1 MKSVLE
7 AINKRG
13 RKPFY
18 LCDFS
23 PPKGGNAD
31 LLLECYDLNP
41 DMFMVAYAPGRSVR
55 LNPIFAADWIHS
67 RTNIPSVFTV
77 STRDMNK
84 SAMQS
89 LLLGAELMGLPNVL
103 IVKGDKFSAQD
114 LNLQT
119 EVNDFTPTEL
129 ISAVKT
135 MNERRDFRGNELTY
149 PTRFCIGGALDLSRD
164 WGKESWLTKAKIT
177 SGSNF
182 IVSQPTFDHELPSKF
197 LSFYEK
203 TIGEKLKIPVMWGI
217 QMVERDTISFANVPR
232 WVHQKLEDG
241 GSSYEIT
248 INLVKRHLDLGIDTF
263 YLVPTIYKGGRRDYL
278 SAQAVMEDIE

>member
-1 MKSVLE
+1 MKSVIE

-103 IVKGDKFSAQD
+103 IVKGDKFSAED

-149 PTRFCIGGALDLSRD
+149 PTRFCIGSALDLSRD

>member
-1 MKSVLE
+1 MKSVIE

-31 LLLECYDLNP
+31 LLLECCDLNP
-41 DMFMVAYAPGRSVR
+41 DMFMVAYAPGKAVR

-67 RTNIPSVFTV
+67 KTNIPTIFTI

-84 SAMQS
+84 NAMQS

-103 IVKGDKFSAQD
+103 IVKGDKFSAED
-114 LNLQT
+114 LDLQT
-119 EVNDFTPTEL
+119 EVYDFTPTEL
-129 ISAVKT
+129 ISAVKA
-135 MNERRDFRGNELTY
+135 MNERRDFRGNELTN

-164 WGKESWLTKAKIT
+164 WGKESRLTKAKIT
-177 SGSNF
+177 SGCNF
-182 IVSQPTFDHELPSKF
+182 IVSQPIFDPELPSKF
-197 LSFYEK
+197 LSFYEE
-203 TIGEKLKIPVMWGI
+203 TIGEELKIPVMWGI
-217 QMVERDTISFANVPR
+217 QMVEKDTISFANVPR
-232 WVHQKLEDG
+232 WVRQDLEEG

-278 SAQAVMEDIE
+278 SAQAVIEDIE

>member
-1 MKSVLE
+1 MKSVIE

-31 LLLECYDLNP
+31 LLLECCDLNP
-41 DMFMVAYAPGRSVR
+41 DMFMVAYAPGKAVR

-67 RTNIPSVFTV
+67 KTNIPTIFTI

-84 SAMQS
+84 NAMQS

-103 IVKGDKFSAQD
+103 IVKGDKFSAED
-114 LNLQT
+114 LDLQT
-119 EVNDFTPTEL
+119 EVYDFTPTEL
-129 ISAVKT
+129 ISAVKA

-164 WGKESWLTKAKIT
+164 WGKESRLTKAKIT
-177 SGSNF
+177 SGCNF
-182 IVSQPTFDHELPSKF
+182 IVSQPIFDPELPSKF
-197 LSFYEK
+197 LSFYEE
-203 TIGEKLKIPVMWGI
+203 TIGEELKIPVMWGI
-217 QMVERDTISFANVPR
+217 QMVEKDTISFANVPR
-232 WVHQKLEDG
+232 WVRQDLEEG

-248 INLVKRHLDLGIDTF
+248 IDLVKRHLDLGSDTF

>member
-1 MKSVLE
+1 MKSVIE

-31 LLLECYDLNP
+31 LLLECCDLNP
-41 DMFMVAYAPGRSVR
+41 DMFMVAYAPGKAVR
-55 LNPIFAADWIHS
+55 LNPIFAANWIHS
-67 RTNIPSVFTV
+67 KTNIPTIFTI

-84 SAMQS
+84 NAMQS

-103 IVKGDKFSAQD
+103 IVKGDKFSAED
-114 LNLQT
+114 LDLQT
-119 EVNDFTPTEL
+119 EVYDFTPTEL
-129 ISAVKT
+129 ISAVKA

-164 WGKESWLTKAKIT
+164 WGKESRLTKAKIT
-177 SGSNF
+177 SGCNF
-182 IVSQPTFDHELPSKF
+182 IVSQPIFDPELPSKF
-197 LSFYEK
+197 LSFYEE
-203 TIGEKLKIPVMWGI
+203 TIGEELKIPVMWGI
-217 QMVERDTISFANVPR
+217 QMVEKDTISFANVPR
-232 WVHQKLEDG
+232 WVRQDLEEG

-278 SAQAVMEDIE
+278 SAQAVIEDIE

>member
-1 MKSVLE
+1 MKSVIE

-31 LLLECYDLNP
+31 LLLECCDLNP
-41 DMFMVAYAPGRSVR
+41 DMFMVAYAPGKAVR

-67 RTNIPSVFTV
+67 KTNIPTIFTI

-84 SAMQS
+84 NAMQS

-103 IVKGDKFSAQD
+103 IVKGDKFSAED
-114 LNLQT
+114 LDLQT
-119 EVNDFTPTEL
+119 EVYDFTPTEL
-129 ISAVKT
+129 ISAVKA

-164 WGKESWLTKAKIT
+164 WGKESRLTKAKIT
-177 SGSNF
+177 SGCNF
-182 IVSQPTFDHELPSKF
+182 IVSQPIFDPELPSKF
-197 LSFYEK
+197 LSFYEE
-203 TIGEKLKIPVMWGI
+203 TIGEELKIPVMWGI
-217 QMVERDTISFANVPR
+217 QMVEKDTISFVNVPK
-232 WVHQKLEDG
+232 WVYQDLEAG

-248 INLVKRHLDLGIDTF
+248 IDLVKRYLEFGIDTF

-278 SAQAVMEDIE
+278 SAQAVIEDIE

>member
-1 MKSVLE
+1 
-7 AINKRG
+7 
-13 RKPFY
+13 
-18 LCDFS
+18 
-23 PPKGGNAD
+23 
-31 LLLECYDLNP
+31 
-41 DMFMVAYAPGRSVR
+41 
-55 LNPIFAADWIHS
+55 
-67 RTNIPSVFTV
+67 
-77 STRDMNK
+77 MNK

-103 IVKGDKFSAQD
+103 IVKGDKFSAED

-129 ISAVKT
+129 ISGVKT

-177 SGSNF
+177 SGCNF
-182 IVSQPTFDHELPSKF
+182 IVSQPTFDPELPSKF

-203 TIGEKLKIPVMWGI
+203 TVGEQLKIPVMWGI
-217 QMVERDTISFANVPR
+217 QMIEKDTISFANVPS
-232 WVHQKLEDG
+232 WVYQELEEG

-248 INLVKRHLDLGIDTF
+248 INLVKRYLELGIDTF

>member
-1 MKSVLE
+1 MKSVIE

-31 LLLECYDLNP
+31 FLLECCDLNP
-41 DMFMVAYAPGRSVR
+41 DMFMVAYAPGKAVR
-55 LNPIFAADWIHS
+55 LNSIFAADWIHS
-67 RTNIPSVFTV
+67 KTNIPTIFTI

-84 SAMQS
+84 NAMQS

-103 IVKGDKFSAQD
+103 IVKGDKFSAED
-114 LNLQT
+114 LDLQT
-119 EVNDFTPTEL
+119 EVYDFTPTEL
-129 ISAVKT
+129 ISAVKA

-164 WGKESWLTKAKIT
+164 WGKESRLTKAKIT
-177 SGSNF
+177 SGCNF
-182 IVSQPTFDHELPSKF
+182 IVSQPIFDPELPSKF
-197 LSFYEK
+197 LSFYEE
-203 TIGEKLKIPVMWGI
+203 TIGEELKIPVMWGI
-217 QMVERDTISFANVPR
+217 QMVEKDTISFANVPR
-232 WVHQKLEDG
+232 WVRQDLEEG

-278 SAQAVMEDIE
+278 SAQAVIEDIE

>member
-1 MKSVLE
+1 MKSVIE

-31 LLLECYDLNP
+31 LLLECCDLNP
-41 DMFMVAYAPGRSVR
+41 DMFMVAYAPGKAVR
-55 LNPIFAADWIHS
+55 LNSIFAADWIHS
-67 RTNIPSVFTV
+67 KTNIPTIFTI

-103 IVKGDKFSAQD
+103 IVKGDKFSAED
-114 LNLQT
+114 LDLQT
-119 EVNDFTPTEL
+119 EVYDFTPTEL
-129 ISAVKT
+129 ISAVKA

-164 WGKESWLTKAKIT
+164 WGKESRLTKAKIT
-177 SGSNF
+177 SGCNF
-182 IVSQPTFDHELPSKF
+182 IVSQPIFDPELPSKF
-197 LSFYEK
+197 LSFYEE
-203 TIGEKLKIPVMWGI
+203 TIGEELKIPVMWGI
-217 QMVERDTISFANVPR
+217 QMVEKDTISFANVPR
-232 WVHQKLEDG
+232 WVRQDLEEG

-278 SAQAVMEDIE
+278 SAQAVIEDIE

>member
-67 RTNIPSVFTV
+67 RTNIPTVFTV

-232 WVHQKLEDG
+232 WVHLKLEDG

>member
-7 AINKRG
+7 AINEKG
-13 RKPFY
+13 QKPFF

-31 LLLECYDLNP
+31 LLLESYDLNP
-41 DMFMVAYAPGRSVR
+41 DMFMVANAPGKSVR
-55 LNPIFAADWIHS
+55 LNPIFAADWIYS
-67 RTNIPSVFTV
+67 KTKTPSIFTV

-84 SAMQS
+84 GAMQS

-103 IVKGDKFSAQD
+103 IVKGDKFSAED
-114 LNLQT
+114 MNLQT
-119 EVNDFTPTEL
+119 EVNDFTTTEL
-129 ISAVKT
+129 VSAVKA
-135 MNERRDFRGNELTY
+135 MNERRDFRGKELTY
-149 PTRFCIGGALDLSRD
+149 PTRFCIGAALDLSRD
-164 WGKESWLTKAKIT
+164 WEKESHLTKSKIT
-177 SGSNF
+177 KGCNF
-182 IVSQPTFDHELPSKF
+182 IVSQPTFDPELPSKF

-217 QMVERDTISFANVPR
+217 QMVEKDTISFASVPR
-232 WVHQKLEDG
+232 WVHQDLEEG

-248 INLVKRHLDLGIDTF
+248 TDLVKRYLGIGIDTF

-278 SAQAVMEDIE
+278 SAQAVIEDIE

>member
-1 MKSVLE
+1 MKSVIE

-31 LLLECYDLNP
+31 LLLESYDLNP
-41 DMFMVAYAPGRSVR
+41 DMFLVAYAPGKSVR

>member
-7 AINKRG
+7 TINKRV

-31 LLLECYDLNP
+31 LLSESYDLNP
-41 DMFMVAYAPGRSVR
+41 DMFMVAYAPGKSVR

-77 STRDMNK
+77 SPRDMNK
-84 SAMQS
+84 TAMQS

-103 IVKGDKFSAQD
+103 VVKGDKFSVED
-114 LNLQT
+114 LDLQT

-129 ISAVKT
+129 ISAIKT

-164 WGKESWLTKAKIT
+164 WGKEAWLTKAKIT
-177 SGSNF
+177 SGCNF
-182 IVSQPTFDHELPSKF
+182 IVSQPTFDPEVPSKF

-203 TIGEKLKIPVMWGI
+203 TIGDKLKIPVMWGI
-217 QMVERDTISFANVPR
+217 QMVEKDTISFANVPR
-232 WVHQKLEDG
+232 WVHQELEGG

-248 INLVKRHLDLGIDTF
+248 INLVKRYLDLGIDTF

-278 SAQAVMEDIE
+278 SAQAVIEDIE

>member
-1 MKSVLE
+1 MKSVIE

-31 LLLECYDLNP
+31 LLLECCDLNP
-41 DMFMVAYAPGRSVR
+41 DMFMVAYAPGKAVR
-55 LNPIFAADWIHS
+55 LNSIFAADWIHS
-67 RTNIPSVFTV
+67 KTNIPTIFTI

-84 SAMQS
+84 NAMQS

-103 IVKGDKFSAQD
+103 IVKGDKFSAED
-114 LNLQT
+114 LDLQT
-119 EVNDFTPTEL
+119 EVYDFTPTEL
-129 ISAVKT
+129 ISAVKA

-164 WGKESWLTKAKIT
+164 WGKESRLTKAKIT
-177 SGSNF
+177 SGCNF
-182 IVSQPTFDHELPSKF
+182 IVSQPIFDPELPSKF
-197 LSFYEK
+197 LSFYEE
-203 TIGEKLKIPVMWGI
+203 TIGEELKIPVMWGI
-217 QMVERDTISFANVPR
+217 QMVEKDTISFANVPR
-232 WVHQKLEDG
+232 WVRQDLEEG

-278 SAQAVMEDIE
+278 SAQAVIEDIE

>member
-67 RTNIPSVFTV
+67 RTNIPTVFTV

-248 INLVKRHLDLGIDTF
+248 INLVKRYLDLGIDTF

>member
-67 RTNIPSVFTV
+67 RTNIPTVFTV

>member
-13 RKPFY
+13 RKPFL

-31 LLLECYDLNP
+31 LLLESYALNP
-41 DMFMVAYAPGRSVR
+41 DMFMVGYAPGKSVR

-67 RTNIPSVFTV
+67 KTKIPSIFTV

-103 IVKGDKFSAQD
+103 IVKGDKFSAED
-114 LNLQT
+114 LNLQS
-119 EVNDFTPTEL
+119 EVYDFTPTEL
-129 ISAVKT
+129 ISDVKA

-149 PTRFCIGGALDLSRD
+149 PTRFCIGAALDLSRD
-164 WGKESWLTKAKIT
+164 WEKESRLTQTKIT
-177 SGSNF
+177 RGCNF
-182 IVSQPTFDHELPSKF
+182 IVSQPTFDPELPAKF

-217 QMVERDTISFANVPR
+217 QMVEKDTISFVNVPK
-232 WVHQKLEDG
+232 WVHQDLEAG

-248 INLVKRHLDLGIDTF
+248 IDLVKRYLEFGIDTF

-278 SAQAVMEDIE
+278 SAQAVIEDIE

>member
-1 MKSVLE
+1 MKSVIE

-31 LLLECYDLNP
+31 LLLECCDLNP
-41 DMFMVAYAPGRSVR
+41 DMFMVAYAPGKAVR
-55 LNPIFAADWIHS
+55 LNSIFAADWIHS
-67 RTNIPSVFTV
+67 KTNIPTIFTI

-103 IVKGDKFSAQD
+103 IVKGDKFSAED
-114 LNLQT
+114 LDLQT
-119 EVNDFTPTEL
+119 EVYDFTPTEL
-129 ISAVKT
+129 ISAVKA

-164 WGKESWLTKAKIT
+164 WGKESRLTKAKIT
-177 SGSNF
+177 SGCNF
-182 IVSQPTFDHELPSKF
+182 IVSQPIFDPELPSKF
-197 LSFYEK
+197 LSFYEE
-203 TIGEKLKIPVMWGI
+203 TIGEELKIPVMWGI
-217 QMVERDTISFANVPR
+217 QMVEKDTISFANVPR
-232 WVHQKLEDG
+232 WVHQDLEEG

-248 INLVKRHLDLGIDTF
+248 IDLVKRHLDLGIDTF

-278 SAQAVMEDIE
+278 SAQAVIEDIE

>member
-67 RTNIPSVFTV
+67 RTNIPTVFTV

-103 IVKGDKFSAQD
+103 IVKGDKFSAED

>member
-1 MKSVLE
+1 
-7 AINKRG
+7 
-13 RKPFY
+13 
-18 LCDFS
+18 
-23 PPKGGNAD
+23 
-31 LLLECYDLNP
+31 
-41 DMFMVAYAPGRSVR
+41 
-55 LNPIFAADWIHS
+55 
-67 RTNIPSVFTV
+67 
-77 STRDMNK
+77 
-84 SAMQS
+84 
-89 LLLGAELMGLPNVL
+89 MGLPNVL
-103 IVKGDKFSAQD
+103 IVKGDKFSAED